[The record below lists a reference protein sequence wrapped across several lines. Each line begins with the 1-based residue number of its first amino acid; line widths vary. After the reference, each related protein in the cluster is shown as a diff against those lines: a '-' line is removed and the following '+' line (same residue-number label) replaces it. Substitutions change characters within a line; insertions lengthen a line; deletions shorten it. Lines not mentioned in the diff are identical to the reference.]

1 MSLGQCQCPFRKQFL
16 LFCEV
21 LTLLILTSVIIAE
34 GLFSILLK
42 FYSFILTTVT
52 MINHSLSDISVDT
65 WVQGEPGALSN
76 LVGSVVLIEVF
87 QVNCPG
93 CFIYS
98 LPKAIELHEKYHD
111 QGLIVI
117 GLATAFED
125 YDKNT
130 LENLRKLVET
140 GEVIGQTFKALN
152 QYGQLSE
159 GKLQWKIPF
168 AVGMDR
174 VVAETEPVTDE
185 RVQRY
190 AREFL
195 PDFENFSNEQQKS
208 VLQQVRHYLEQKSMK
223 AETFERFAL
232 QGTPSCILFDR
243 KGQLKDVS
251 FGQVEHKQAMVEH
264 FLAEV

>member
-1 MSLGQCQCPFRKQFL
+1 M
-16 LFCEV
+16 
-21 LTLLILTSVIIAE
+21 LILT
-34 GLFSILLK
+34 
-42 FYSFILTTVT
+42 ILT
-52 MINHSLSDISVDT
+52 MNNHLLSDITVDT
-65 WVQGEPGALSN
+65 WVQGGPITLSD
-76 LVGSVVLIEVF
+76 LIGSVVLIEVF

-98 LPKAIELHEKYHD
+98 LPKAVDLHNKYAHK
-111 QGLIVI
+111 GLVVI

-152 QYGQLSE
+152 QYGMLSQ

-174 VVAETEPVTDE
+174 VVVETEPVTDA
-185 RVQRY
+185 RVLHY
-190 AREFL
+190 ACEFL
-195 PDFENFSNEQQKS
+195 PEFEKFSGEQKKS
-208 VLQQVRHYLEQKSMK
+208 VLQQVRHYMEQKSMK

-251 FGQVEHKQAMVEH
+251 FGQIEHKQAMVEH
-264 FLAEV
+264 FLEER

>member
-1 MSLGQCQCPFRKQFL
+1 MN
-16 LFCEV
+16 
-21 LTLLILTSVIIAE
+21 
-34 GLFSILLK
+34 
-42 FYSFILTTVT
+42 
-52 MINHSLSDISVDT
+52 NHLLSDVAVDT
-65 WVQGEPGALSN
+65 WVQGGPISLSD

-98 LPKAIELHEKYHD
+98 LPKAIALHEKYQQ
-111 QGLIVI
+111 QGLVVI

-130 LENLRKLVET
+130 LENLQKLVAT
-140 GEVIGQTFKALN
+140 GEVIGETFKALN
-152 QYGQLSE
+152 QYGVLSQ
-159 GKLQWKIPF
+159 GKLAWKIPF

-185 RVQRY
+185 RVYRY
-190 AREFL
+190 ASEFL
-195 PDFENFSNEQQKS
+195 PEFEKFSDEQKKS
-208 VLQQVRHYLEQKSMK
+208 VLQQVRRYMEQKSMK

-251 FGQVEHKQAMVEH
+251 FGQISHKETMVEH
-264 FLAEV
+264 FLAEK

>member
-1 MSLGQCQCPFRKQFL
+1 MN
-16 LFCEV
+16 
-21 LTLLILTSVIIAE
+21 
-34 GLFSILLK
+34 
-42 FYSFILTTVT
+42 
-52 MINHSLSDISVDT
+52 NHSLSDITVDT
-65 WVQGEPGALSN
+65 WVQGGPLTLSD
-76 LVGSVVLIEVF
+76 LTGSVVLIEVF

-98 LPKAIELHEKYHD
+98 LPRAIDLHERYHP
-111 QGLIVI
+111 QGLVVI

-130 LENLRKLVET
+130 LENLQRLIAS
-140 GEVIGQTFKALN
+140 GEVIGETLKALK
-152 QYGQLSE
+152 QYGMLAE
-159 GKLQWKIPF
+159 GKLPWKIPF

-185 RVQRY
+185 RVLRY

-195 PDFENFSNEQQKS
+195 PDFEKFTDEQKTS

-251 FGQVEHKQAMVEH
+251 FGQVDYKQAMVEH
-264 FLAEV
+264 FLAEK

>member
-1 MSLGQCQCPFRKQFL
+1 
-16 LFCEV
+16 
-21 LTLLILTSVIIAE
+21 
-34 GLFSILLK
+34 
-42 FYSFILTTVT
+42 
-52 MINHSLSDISVDT
+52 MINHSLSDISVAA
-65 WVQGEPGALSN
+65 WMQGGPIVLNN

-98 LPKAIELHEKYHD
+98 LPRALDLHARYH
-111 QGLIVI
+111 QHGLVVI

-130 LENLRKLVET
+130 FENLQKLITT
-140 GEVIGQTFKALN
+140 GEVIGETLKALN
-152 QYGQLSE
+152 QYGILSE
-159 GKLQWKIPF
+159 GKLPWRIPF

-174 VVAETEPVTDE
+174 VVAETRPVTDK
-185 RVQRY
+185 RVLSY
-190 AREFL
+190 AAEFL
-195 PDFENFSNEQQKS
+195 PDFESLGDEQKRS

-251 FGQVEHKQAMVEH
+251 FGQVDYKQAMVEH
-264 FLAEV
+264 CIKEK

>member
-1 MSLGQCQCPFRKQFL
+1 MN
-16 LFCEV
+16 
-21 LTLLILTSVIIAE
+21 
-34 GLFSILLK
+34 
-42 FYSFILTTVT
+42 
-52 MINHSLSDISVDT
+52 NHLLSDIAVDT
-65 WVQGEPGALSN
+65 WVQGGPISLGDLI
-76 LVGSVVLIEVF
+76 GSVVLIEVF

-98 LPKAIELHEKYHD
+98 LPRAIDLHERYHQ
-111 QGLIVI
+111 QGLVVI

-130 LENLRKLVET
+130 LENLQKLVTT
-140 GEVIGQTFKALN
+140 GEVVGETFKALN
-152 QYGQLSE
+152 QHGILLQ
-159 GKLQWKIPF
+159 GKLPWKIPF

-185 RVQRY
+185 RVLRY
-190 AREFL
+190 ANEFL
-195 PDFENFSNEQQKS
+195 PEFDRFSDEQKKS
-208 VLQQVRHYLEQKSMK
+208 VLQQVRHYMEQKSMK

-251 FGQVEHKQAMVEH
+251 FGQIDYKQAMVEH
-264 FLAEV
+264 FLAEK

>member
-1 MSLGQCQCPFRKQFL
+1 MN
-16 LFCEV
+16 
-21 LTLLILTSVIIAE
+21 
-34 GLFSILLK
+34 
-42 FYSFILTTVT
+42 
-52 MINHSLSDISVDT
+52 NHLLSDITFDT
-65 WVQGEPGALSN
+65 WVQGGPVSLSG

-98 LPKAIELHEKYHD
+98 LPRAIDLHERYQQ
-111 QGLIVI
+111 QGLVVI

-130 LENLRKLVET
+130 LENLQKLITT
-140 GEVIGQTFKALN
+140 GEVIGETFKALN
-152 QYGQLSE
+152 QHGILSQ
-159 GKLQWKIPF
+159 GKLPWKIPF

-174 VVAETEPVTDE
+174 VVAEIEPVTDE
-185 RVQRY
+185 RVLRY

-195 PDFENFSNEQQKS
+195 PEFEKFNDEQKKS
-208 VLQQVRHYLEQKSMK
+208 VLQQVRQYLKQKSMK

-251 FGQVEHKQAMVEH
+251 FGQIDYKQAMVEH
-264 FLAEV
+264 FLAEK